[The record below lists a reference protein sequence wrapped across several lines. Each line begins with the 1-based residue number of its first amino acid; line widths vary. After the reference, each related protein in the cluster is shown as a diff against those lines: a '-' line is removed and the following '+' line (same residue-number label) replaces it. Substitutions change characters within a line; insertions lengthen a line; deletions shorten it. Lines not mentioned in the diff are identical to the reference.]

1 MNDQHA
7 ALGIVGLGKMGLG
20 IARRLMHAGFP
31 VVGFDQD
38 PSAARRA
45 ADSGVKVA
53 PDIDA
58 LVAGAGSDPR
68 VVWIMVP
75 SGNAT
80 ASSLESVGKLLST
93 GDILIDGGNSDYRDS
108 ISRGREFDARG
119 IRFMDIGTSGGV
131 HGEREGFCL
140 MVGGE
145 QDAVAVISKLLD
157 ALAAAGP
164 SGWAH
169 VGPTG
174 AGHFVKMIH
183 NGIEYGVMQAYAEG
197 FAMLHEKTNLEIDVS
212 QVAHLWQHG
221 SVVRSWLLEL
231 IATSLERDA
240 SLAEFSPA
248 VQDSG
253 EGRWAVREAVDL
265 NVPAPVI
272 TMALLQRIG
281 SRVDSSYANRLLS
294 AMRGA
299 FGGHDV
305 AHADD

>member
-1 MNDQHA
+1 
-7 ALGIVGLGKMGLG
+7 
-20 IARRLMHAGFP
+20 
-31 VVGFDQD
+31 
-38 PSAARRA
+38 
-45 ADSGVKVA
+45 
-53 PDIDA
+53 
-58 LVAGAGSDPR
+58 
-68 VVWIMVP
+68 
-75 SGNAT
+75 
-80 ASSLESVGKLLST
+80 
-93 GDILIDGGNSDYRDS
+93 
-108 ISRGREFDARG
+108 
-119 IRFMDIGTSGGV
+119 
-131 HGEREGFCL
+131 
-140 MVGGE
+140 
-145 QDAVAVISKLLD
+145 
-157 ALAAAGP
+157 
-164 SGWAH
+164 
-169 VGPTG
+169 
-174 AGHFVKMIH
+174 
-183 NGIEYGVMQAYAEG
+183 
-197 FAMLHEKTNLEIDVS
+197 MLHEKTNLEIDVS

>member
-1 MNDQHA
+1 MIDKHA

-20 IARRLMHAGFP
+20 IARRLTHAGFQ
-31 VVGFDQD
+31 VVGFDRD

-45 ADSGVKVA
+45 ADSGINVA
-53 PDIDA
+53 PDIEA

-197 FAMLHEKTNLEIDVS
+197 FAMLHEKTNLEIDVP

>member
-1 MNDQHA
+1 MIDKHA

-20 IARRLMHAGFP
+20 IARRLTHAGFQ
-31 VVGFDQD
+31 VVGFDRD

-45 ADSGVKVA
+45 ADSGINVA
-53 PDIDA
+53 PDIEA

-75 SGNAT
+75 SGDAT
-80 ASSLESVGKLLST
+80 ARSLESVGKLLST

-119 IRFMDIGTSGGV
+119 IRFMDVGTSGGV

>member
-1 MNDQHA
+1 
-7 ALGIVGLGKMGLG
+7 
-20 IARRLMHAGFP
+20 
-31 VVGFDQD
+31 
-38 PSAARRA
+38 
-45 ADSGVKVA
+45 
-53 PDIDA
+53 
-58 LVAGAGSDPR
+58 
-68 VVWIMVP
+68 
-75 SGNAT
+75 
-80 ASSLESVGKLLST
+80 
-93 GDILIDGGNSDYRDS
+93 
-108 ISRGREFDARG
+108 
-119 IRFMDIGTSGGV
+119 MDIGTSGGV

>member
-1 MNDQHA
+1 MIDKHA

-20 IARRLMHAGFP
+20 IARRLTHAGFQ
-31 VVGFDQD
+31 VVGFDRD

-45 ADSGVKVA
+45 ADSGINVA
-53 PDIDA
+53 PDIEA

-75 SGNAT
+75 SGDAT
-80 ASSLESVGKLLST
+80 ARSLESVGKLLST

>member
-1 MNDQHA
+1 MIDKHA

-20 IARRLMHAGFP
+20 IARRLTHAGFQ
-31 VVGFDQD
+31 VVGFDRD

-45 ADSGVKVA
+45 ADSGINVA
-53 PDIDA
+53 PDIEA

-75 SGNAT
+75 SGDAT
-80 ASSLESVGKLLST
+80 ARSLESVGKLLST

-197 FAMLHEKTNLEIDVS
+197 FAMLHEKTNLEIDVP

>member
-1 MNDQHA
+1 
-7 ALGIVGLGKMGLG
+7 MGLG
-20 IARRLMHAGFP
+20 IARRLTHAGFQ
-31 VVGFDQD
+31 VVGFDRD

-45 ADSGVKVA
+45 ADSGINVA
-53 PDIDA
+53 PDIEA

-108 ISRGREFDARG
+108 ISRGRDFDARG